1 MTEKKK
7 AAGKDEGMK
16 ISPFQAQFKAKMK
29 NKKDANSAGK
39 LLVIFILINLVFLSA
54 LLRQG
59 FKTVLYDA
67 KQKTEPVE
75 EDE

>member
-39 LLVIFILINLVFLSA
+39 LLFIFLVINLVFYQ
-54 LLRQG
+54 R
-59 FKTVLYDA
+59 Y
-67 KQKTEPVE
+67 
-75 EDE
+75 